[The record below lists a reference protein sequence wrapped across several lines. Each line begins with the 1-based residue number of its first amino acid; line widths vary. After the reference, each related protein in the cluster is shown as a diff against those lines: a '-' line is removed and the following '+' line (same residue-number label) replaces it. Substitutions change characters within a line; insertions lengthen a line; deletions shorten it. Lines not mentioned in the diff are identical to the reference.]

1 MFKKINVIAMTF
13 FFTVCAF
20 ADSDALQ
27 AYIQDFYDG
36 EDNAAKVNILQKALS
51 DNAVNESAGELFE
64 YALQYA
70 LADSVNAE
78 SYNDLNRIILA
89 SLYGLRKAKNAE
101 NLELLWRLFLEYP
114 VPEVKSEIMI
124 FLGSFG
130 KENEIIIDNINNYL
144 FDTNALYISGKS
156 VDYLIIS
163 SSIAALMELDHVS
176 SYPVLLD
183 VLRAGYPE
191 VIALEATGA
200 LDFMSGNLIMF
211 LRDSIERGLP
221 GEKLAALRAGIFSG
235 RLSVAERGTLAELA
249 LELTLDAGEED
260 VYLSAMRYL
269 AVSILTELRWT
280 KANDLAVRYY
290 YMTMAEF
297 QKNAGYK
304 NRLIE
309 AIVFL
314 GAVGNSEA
322 ALALGLQLG
331 LINTQRERTGYFDA
345 GITLAIVQAL
355 GQIGDNAAYNY
366 LLRASTLSYNE
377 NITSASREAMNRL
390 KW

>member
-1 MFKKINVIAMTF
+1 MLKKISVIVLMF
-13 FFTVCAF
+13 FLTVYAF
-20 ADSDALQ
+20 AGSDVLQ
-27 AYIQDFYDG
+27 AYIQDFYDA
-36 EDNAAKVNILQKALS
+36 ESSAVKANILQKALS
-51 DNAVNESAGELFE
+51 DNAVNESTGELFE
-64 YALQYA
+64 CALQYA
-70 LADSVNAE
+70 LDDFVSAE
-78 SYNDLNRIILA
+78 NYNDLNKIILI
-89 SLYGLRKAKNAE
+89 SLNGLRKTKSVE
-101 NLELLWRLFLEYP
+101 NFEVLWQLFLEYP
-114 VPEVKSEIMI
+114 VSEVKSEIMI

-130 KENEIIIDNINNYL
+130 KENEIVIGNINNYL

-163 SSIAALMELDHVS
+163 SSIAALMELDNVS

-191 VIALEATGA
+191 VIAFEASGA
-200 LDFMSGNLIMF
+200 LDFMSGNLLLF
-211 LRDSIERGLP
+211 LRNSIEKGLP
-221 GEKLAALRAGIFSG
+221 GEKLAALRAGIYSS
-235 RLSVAERGTLAELA
+235 RLSAAERGSLAEFALELA
-249 LELTLDAGEED
+249 LDAGDEN

-269 AVSILTELRWT
+269 AVLTLTALKWT
-280 KANDLAVRYY
+280 RADNLAVRYY
-290 YMTMAEF
+290 YRTMAEF
-297 QKNAGYK
+297 QNNVNYK

-309 AIVFL
+309 AIAFL
-314 GAVGNSEA
+314 GAAGNSEA

-355 GQIGDNAAYNY
+355 GQIGDNAAYND

-377 NITSASREAMNRL
+377 NITSAAKEAMNRL